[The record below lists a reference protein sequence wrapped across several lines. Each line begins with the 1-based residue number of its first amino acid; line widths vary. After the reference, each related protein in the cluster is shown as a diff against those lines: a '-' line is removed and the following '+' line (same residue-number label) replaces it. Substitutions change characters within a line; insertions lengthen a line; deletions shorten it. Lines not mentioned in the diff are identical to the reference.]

1 MAAVEMY
8 PSKEESR
15 AEARLR
21 YVLWEEQSQ

>member
-1 MAAVEMY
+1 MRRLGMY
-8 PSKEESR
+8 LEKEESR